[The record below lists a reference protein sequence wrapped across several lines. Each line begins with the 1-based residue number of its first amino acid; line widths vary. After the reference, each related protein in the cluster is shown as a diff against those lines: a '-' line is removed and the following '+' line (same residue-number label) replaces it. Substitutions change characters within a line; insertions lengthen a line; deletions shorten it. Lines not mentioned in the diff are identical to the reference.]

1 MVRLSMLSWLTS
13 PDKKTDLVDGSYEI
27 PAEKAESIVAVKRI
41 DMLGEEVLVTKKV

>member
-1 MVRLSMLSWLTS
+1 MLSWLTS